1 MAIQIGKYKR
11 PGIFIEEI
19 DRSVVTSPT
28 QDLGT
33 PNLVIGVS
41 RKGPVNTPIE
51 VKNISEITSIFGDI
65 DRQLEKK
72 GSFFHRTLQKMIESS
87 PVYAVN
93 LLLTDD
99 ELDTVE
105 YMPLSGSSQYTNG
118 TKKTAPFRRFFDTTG
133 FWKRSTGEFI
143 SITKENSGY
152 EKRVLNFTNLG
163 DKYISVFCFKSQR
176 TGFDRPMLEWYGSVE
191 KMPPYVYPTDLAS
204 DYLVDVLVVGGDWSD
219 AEALGNDPR
228 WNRYFNSEG
237 LIKTRVREFTSDRN
251 VSVLAFYEG
260 LSMIPYFRDLDGRN
274 IFIESVI
281 NRDTD
286 KTGLFCAFNDDIFES
301 NYPTGL
307 VDLVGNSLVGDDLMN
322 NPPTIDETYFQT
334 LDSNDSV
341 TDGELSINF
350 LSYKEKLTE
359 TLAYPNVALDRPGN
373 VSGLFTQDPAFDH
386 AFNDGSVVGG
396 VFDLDSRVYN
406 EERTYWFSEGYVNQF
421 TYLGL
426 TSSSSQVTFN
436 FLAAT
441 NSYAVIN
448 GNLITLSGTYSVEVK
463 NTSYSAATAS
473 ATYSVAIVLDTQG
486 SVKAVTTKTPSTNP
500 TVSASDIVL
509 GIGEFGISGG
519 VMSGFS
525 YTDVTIDGSGY
536 VHLTQG
542 TQSTDGYTIATSSTT
557 EGAIVVSFP
566 NTNSTPNT
574 SDYVTYR
581 KFKLFNSI
589 LSYINTSS
597 SFRGLMLLEPET
609 NTVKKTLSGVVISDV
624 KTSTTTNKG
633 FTIQTG
639 LQYSD
644 LVDIVDG
651 NYTLVFYKRDDEFI
665 VSYAGFETKDTIAD
679 LTSPA
684 TETSLG
690 VVGRYSNFYGDYV
703 AGKTNT
709 TDVVY
714 QNTILDSATVS
725 FVEGSTVQDYLEG
738 YNYLI
743 FGVDSSSSAIAE
755 FDGYFNQI
763 ETDMGSDMFYQFL
776 IGAVSNSGVF
786 TVRIDQGLDTTNL
799 AYVDAVGINNI
810 TVPSSPE
817 DRAEILGYT
826 ASGGMRYFAF
836 EVNETVTDE
845 VFGISKLFG
854 YNSEFADQ
862 PIYLQ
867 MYLDSDDRLFVRYKD
882 YKLASGGTASDVFLS
897 SIYSGID
904 GLDANTTL
912 FVKSKK
918 GDFKQSIEA
927 EYPSGWEPIP
937 NKILV
942 KKDRYGRIKVG
953 DYLEAQYD
961 VTLLQPDQMPK
972 KLTRI
977 TQKKLW
983 SVDTSYVEI
992 SCDAPIK
999 LYSFPSDTAP
1009 SGFDRQTIRRTSLDD
1024 YATTYKAIPLKGF
1037 RVRNESLPDGTDSR
1051 QNEILNVVAPGTAL
1065 FGALTNKDAFDFR
1078 YLVDSFGLGLT
1089 EDSKQNLVDICGA
1102 RLDCFGI
1109 LNMPSLRQF
1118 KNSVSPN
1125 FKDESGVL
1133 SMEFVAKGG
1142 DPESNPDF
1150 LYSFGKGPG
1159 VTTVGY
1165 FLPYVVIDD
1174 FGRQLEVPPAAY
1186 VATTF
1191 MRKFNQSLST
1201 ITPWTVAAGVNN
1213 GRVLGINDIE
1223 QIFAPTD
1230 LEFLNQA
1237 QMNPITFKR
1246 NRGFIIETDN
1256 TAQVLVKSSLSEI
1269 HVREVLIE
1277 LERELSTMLLDFQW
1291 KANTPETRSAIK
1303 LAADVI
1309 CEKYVAGGGLFNYF
1323 NKIDDENN
1331 PLEIV
1336 DAGIG
1341 VLDTYVEPIKAMGII
1356 VNNIT
1361 ILRTGAIQAGGFII
1375 S

>member
-19 DRSVVTSPT
+19 DRSIITSPT

-41 RKGPVNTPIE
+41 RRGPVNTPIE
-51 VKNISEITSIFGDI
+51 VKNISEIQSIFGDI

-72 GSFFHRTLQKMIESS
+72 GSFFHRTLFKMIESS

-105 YMPLSGSSQYTNG
+105 YRSLSGSAQYTND
-118 TKKTAPFRRFFDTTG
+118 TNKEAPFRKFFDTTG

-143 SITKENSGY
+143 SVSRENSGY

-163 DKYISVFCFKSQR
+163 DRYISVFCFKSQR
-176 TGFDRPMLEWYGSVE
+176 TGFDRPMLEWYGSSD
-191 KMPPYVYPTDLAS
+191 KMPPYVYPTDFAS

-219 AEALGNDPR
+219 AQSLGNDPR

-237 LIKTRVREFTSDRN
+237 LRKDRVREFTNDRN
-251 VSVLAFYEG
+251 VSVLSFYEG
-260 LSMIPYFRDLDGRN
+260 VSMIPYFRDLDGRN

-286 KTGLFCAFNDDIFES
+286 KTGLFCAFNDDLFETA
-301 NYPTGL
+301 YPTGL
-307 VDLVGNSLVGDDLMN
+307 VDLIGNSLVGDDLMN
-322 NPPTIDETYFQT
+322 NPPTIDETYYNT
-334 LDSNDSV
+334 LDANDGSV
-341 TDGELSINF
+341 DGELSVNF

-359 TLAYPNVALDRPGN
+359 TSAFPNVVLDRPGN
-373 VSGLFTQDPAFDH
+373 VTGLFGTFSSFDH
-386 AFNDGSVVGG
+386 AYDSIGGEGG
-396 VFDLDSRVYN
+396 VYSLDSRVYN
-406 EERTYWFSEGYVNQF
+406 EERTYWFAEGFVNQL
-421 TYLGL
+421 TYDGY
-426 TSSSSQVTFN
+426 
-436 FLAAT
+436 AT
-441 NSYAVIN
+441 PSTGIQFDYISGSNSYAVIN
-448 GNLITLSGTYSVEVK
+448 GNYVTMSAGTHSASILSSFYSSSATL
-463 NTSYSAATAS
+463 
-473 ATYSVAIVLDTQG
+473 ATYSFAVVLTSQG
-486 SVKAVTTKTPSTNP
+486 EIKAVTTRTAGTSP
-500 TVSASDIVL
+500 TVSASDVVL
-509 GIGEFGISGG
+509 GSGTLSMQSG
-519 VMSGFS
+519 VMSFGS
-525 YTDVTIDGSGY
+525 YTNLTIGANGY
-536 VHLTQG
+536 LALQPGV
-542 TQSTDGYTIATSSTT
+542 DYTIATSSTV
-557 EGAIVVSFP
+557 EGALIVTFDG
-566 NTNSTPNT
+566 TDSTPVT
-574 SDYVTYR
+574 SDYATYR
-581 KFKLFNSI
+581 KFKTFNSI
-589 LSYINTSS
+589 LSYIDTSN
-597 SFRGLMLLEPET
+597 SFKGVMLMDPDGL
-609 NTVKKTLSGVVISDV
+609 TVKKSLSEVTISDIR
-624 KTSTTTNKG
+624 KTTTVDKA

-639 LQYSD
+639 LAYSE
-644 LVDIVDG
+644 LGGIIDG
-651 NYTLVFYKRDDEFI
+651 DFKLIFYKKDDEMIFG
-665 VSYAGFETKDTIAD
+665 YAGFETKDEIAD
-679 LTSPA
+679 LSGPTDASI
-684 TETSLG
+684 G
-690 VVGRYSNFYGDYV
+690 VVGKYSTFYTSYTQG
-703 AGKTNT
+703 NINS

-714 QNTILDSATVS
+714 QNAILGTATVS
-725 FVEGSTVQDYLEG
+725 FVEGVNAQDYLEG
-738 YNYLI
+738 YNYLV
-743 FGVDSSSSAIAE
+743 FAIDDASVNTQSFE
-755 FDGYFNQI
+755 DYFTTVEDEMANAK
-763 ETDMGSDMFYQFL
+763 FYQFL
-776 IGAVSNSGVF
+776 IGGVSNSGVF
-786 TVRIDQGLDTTNL
+786 TVKIDEGLDSTNT
-799 AYVDAVGINNI
+799 AYVDALFPSSI
-810 TVPSSPE
+810 TVPVGPE

-826 ASGGMRYFAF
+826 ASSGIRYFAY
-836 EVNETVTDE
+836 EVNETVVTE
-845 VFGISKLFG
+845 IYQVSKLFG
-854 YNSEFADQ
+854 YSPEFDDQ

-867 MYLDSDDRLFVRYKD
+867 MYVDSDDKLFVRYKD
-882 YKLASGGTASDVFLS
+882 YKLATGGSPSDVYLQTIYDSLS
-897 SIYSGID
+897 GD
-904 GLDANTTL
+904 GLNVNSTL
-912 FVKSKK
+912 YVKSKK

-927 EYPSGWEPIP
+927 EYPNGWTPIP
-937 NKILV
+937 NKILI

-953 DYLEAQYD
+953 DFLEAQYD
-961 VTLLQPDQMPK
+961 VTTLASDQMPK

-983 SVDTSYVEI
+983 SVDTNYIEV

-999 LYSFPSDTAP
+999 LYNYPSSTSPD
-1009 SGFDRQTIRRTSLDD
+1009 GFDRQTIRRTSLDD
-1024 YATTYKAIPLKGF
+1024 YTTSYKAISLKGF
-1037 RVRNESLPDGTDSR
+1037 RIRNESLPDGTDSR
-1051 QNEILNVVAPGTAL
+1051 QNDILDVVAPGTAL

-1078 YLVDSFGLGLT
+1078 YLVDAFGLGLT

-1109 LNMPSLRQF
+1109 INMPSLRQF

-1125 FKDESGVL
+1125 FKDASGVL
-1133 SMEFVAKGG
+1133 SMEFVSKGG

-1150 LYSFGKGPG
+1150 LYSFAKGPG
-1159 VTTVGY
+1159 VTSAGY
-1165 FLPYVVIDD
+1165 FLPYVSINDYGRVI
-1174 FGRQLEVPPAAY
+1174 EIPPAAY

-1213 GRVLGINDIE
+1213 GRIIGIDDIE

-1237 QMNPITFKR
+1237 QMNPLTFKR
-1246 NRGFIIETDN
+1246 NRGYIIETDN

-1291 KANTPETRSAIK
+1291 RINTPETRASIK

-1309 CEKYVAGGGLFNYF
+1309 CEKYVSGGGLFNYF
-1323 NKIDDENN
+1323 NKIDEENN

-1341 VLDTYVEPIKAMGII
+1341 VLDTYVEPIRAMGII